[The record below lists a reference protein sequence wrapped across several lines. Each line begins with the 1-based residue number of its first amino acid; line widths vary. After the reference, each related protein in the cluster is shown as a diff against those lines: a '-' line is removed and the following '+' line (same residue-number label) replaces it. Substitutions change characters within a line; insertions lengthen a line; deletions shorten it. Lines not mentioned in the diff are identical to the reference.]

1 MIASNPMS
9 AAPGAGATALTVAQ
23 TPVAGWRCWVASF
36 GMMFCSW
43 LSYVDRQILAVL
55 SVMIL
60 KDTGLS
66 TQSYGEVVSAFSI
79 AYMVANPLWGSVL
92 DFVGMRVGMLCAVAL
107 WTVAS
112 VSHAWMAGFL
122 GFAIARAMLGLG
134 EGATFPGG
142 LRAAMD
148 SLPADRQSRG
158 IAISYSGGSLGT
170 ILAPLVI
177 VPIALRF
184 GWRSAFL
191 ISGAL
196 GVVWLILWAVIARP
210 PYLPRPG
217 RQLARLAWPNP
228 FERRFWALLTSYALG
243 AIAIGPIVYLSPLYL
258 NRVADFTQADLGKV
272 LWIPPF
278 GWELGYFFWGW
289 AADRFAPGEV
299 RPVRMFLL
307 LAICAMPIAAVP
319 SANARALV
327 LLLLFWSMFITS
339 GFQMLALRTGAR
351 SYPRERTALVGG
363 TASGAWSAVAA
374 ILLPVVGRWFDQQ
387 RYGAIFWLIAITPL
401 IGTLLWIWLSATPE
415 PSGDAC
421 SKQPAY

>member
-1 MIASNPMS
+1 
-9 AAPGAGATALTVAQ
+9 
-23 TPVAGWRCWVASF
+23 
-36 GMMFCSW
+36 MMFCSW

-55 SVMIL
+55 SPMIL

-66 TQSYGEVVSAFSI
+66 AESYGEVVSAFSI

-107 WTVAS
+107 WTAAS

-122 GFAIARAMLGLG
+122 GFAMARAVLGLG

-142 LRAAMD
+142 LRVAMD
-148 SLPADRQSRG
+148 TLPPDRQSRG
-158 IAISYSGGSLGT
+158 IAISYSGGSLGA
-170 ILAPLVI
+170 ILAPLVV
-177 VPIALRF
+177 VPVALRF
-184 GWRSAFL
+184 GWRAAFL

-196 GVVWLILWAVIARP
+196 GVCWFVLWAGIARP
-210 PYLPRPG
+210 PYLPRPD
-217 RQLARLAWPNP
+217 RKPVRLAWPNP
-228 FERRFWALLTSYALG
+228 LERRFWALVTSYALG
-243 AIAIGPIVYLSPLYL
+243 AIAIGPILYLSPLYL
-258 NRVADFTQADLGKV
+258 NRVVGFTQADLGKV

-289 AADRFAPGEV
+289 AADRFAPGEA
-299 RPVRMFLL
+299 RPRRMFLL
-307 LAICAMPIAAVP
+307 LAICAVPVAAVP
-319 SANARALV
+319 WTTVHALV
-327 LLLLFWSMFITS
+327 LLLLFWSMFITG

-351 SYPRERTALVGG
+351 SYPRERTGLVGG

-387 RYGAIFWLIAITPL
+387 QYGAIFWLIAITPL
-401 IGTLLWIWLSATPE
+401 IGTLLWIWLSATTE

-421 SKQPAY
+421 SKQAAY